1 MNNQSALTESIYYIL
16 LSLDEP
22 LHGYGIIQNI
32 KVLSNNRINM
42 AAGTLYGAL
51 NTLIKKDW
59 IELVSEDGPKGKKEY
74 VLTRAG
80 RKVLIQEISRLKE
93 LSLNG
98 EKFLRGDSR

>member
-80 RKVLIQEISRLKE
+80 REVLIQEISRLKE

>member
-1 MNNQSALTESIYYIL
+1 MRNQSALTESVYYIL
-16 LSLDEP
+16 LSLSEP

-74 VLTRAG
+74 VLTQLG
-80 RKVLIQEISRLKE
+80 REVIEEEILRLKE

>member
-1 MNNQSALTESIYYIL
+1 MINQSALTESVYYIL

-32 KVLSNNRINM
+32 KILSNNRINM

-51 NTLIKKDW
+51 NNLIKKDW

-74 VLTRAG
+74 VLTHLG
-80 RKVLIQEISRLKE
+80 REVIEEEILRLKE

-98 EKFLRGDSR
+98 EKFLRGDGR